1 MIIQRSKWYQLR
13 VELSLLDIAEKI
25 RDYTYGQLD
34 PFGFDLISVYESSIS
49 VRYSE
54 KFIHIDNFLNAY
66 GEDVISET
74 VRYKIVHFSI
84 SIVDGCK
91 YLIHIENIPRSTLD
105 LFNNLEEILHVNISL
120 SLVSIKI
127 LEFLDSLRDR
137 DDIKQF
143 KIKRAVFSG
152 ITITPKSRAKIEIT
166 SSQNALLDFENKYRT
181 NSYVIDKINC
191 NFRFDGDEVNLE
203 LRKSGTISHSK
214 KLTSI
219 LNNELLTIA
228 KRI

>member
-84 SIVDGCK
+84 SIVDDCK

-105 LFNNLEEILHVNISL
+105 LFNNLEEILHVNLSL

-127 LEFLDSLRDR
+127 LEFLDSLRNR

-219 LNNELLTIA
+219 LNNELLMIA